1 MVFLLGIL
9 HKPLVKNKH
18 NYLSYYYLSRFYICC
33 YHAINNKSKSSFPGG
48 TGVKNLPADAEDT
61 RDTGS
66 IPGSGRSLEEGTA
79 TLSSILA
86 WGIPWT
92 EEVADYGP

>member
-66 IPGSGRSLEEGTA
+66 IPGSGRSPGEGNGNPLKYSCLENSMDRGA
-79 TLSSILA
+79 
-86 WGIPWT
+86 
-92 EEVADYGP
+92 